1 MFQAVATPESLSKDE
16 YKALEPALRTDL
28 LGAQIQLIEE
38 KPFSV
43 IIVIA
48 GVDGAGKNEAIAR
61 LQEWMDVRHVICNAY
76 DAPSEDE
83 RRRPPLW
90 RYWRDLPANGQ
101 TSIVVSSW
109 YNEPLRDR
117 VLEEIDE
124 EELNRRLTAIN
135 RFEQLLADEGV
146 LLLKFWFSLPPDVQK
161 ERLKPLKKKARGRR
175 ILAEW
180 TDIRRSAK
188 AQRIFEHAALTT
200 STAAA
205 PWMVIPS
212 QDPQARDLALGRC
225 VEMALTRRLTKSS
238 PVEAGDAAPE
248 ASADTAPASSE
259 ASCGLS
265 GALASVDLTRSLD
278 KDLYQEELAHWQAE
292 LAQLTDK
299 KAFRDM
305 SLVLAFEGNDAAGKG
320 GAIRRVTR
328 PLDPRRYR
336 VHRIAAPA
344 EEELARPYLW
354 RFWRRVPR
362 LGHTAIFDRS
372 WYGRVL
378 VERVEGYCSEADW
391 RRAYGEIN
399 EFEAELGA
407 ADTLVVKFWLA
418 ISKEEQLA
426 RFEARK
432 EIPYKQFKIT
442 EDDWRNR
449 LKWDAYAEAA
459 EEMIARTSTPRA
471 PWNVVA
477 AEDKRHARVTV
488 LRTLCDALKRAM

>member
-1 MFQAVATPESLSKDE
+1 MFQAVATPASLSKDE
-16 YKALEPALRTDL
+16 YDALEPALRTDL

-43 IIVIA
+43 VIVIA

-76 DAPSEDE
+76 DVPSEDE
-83 RRRPPLW
+83 RHRPPLW
-90 RYWRDLPANGQ
+90 RYWRDLPAKGQ

-109 YNEPLRDR
+109 YNAPLRDR
-117 VLEEIDE
+117 VLGEIDE
-124 EELNRRLTAIN
+124 AELNRRLTAIN
-135 RFEQLLADEGV
+135 RFEQLLVDEGV
-146 LLLKFWFSLPPDVQK
+146 LVLKFWFSLPPDVQK

-180 TDIRRSAK
+180 TDVRRSAK

-225 VEMALTRRLTKSS
+225 VEMALTKRLATT
-238 PVEAGDAAPE
+238 PPAEADEAAP
-248 ASADTAPASSE
+248 ATAPRLAP
-259 ASCGLS
+259 CGPS
-265 GALASVDLTRSLD
+265 NALASVDLTRSLD
-278 KDLYQEELAHWQAE
+278 KDLYQEELEHWQAE
-292 LAQLTDK
+292 LAHLTDK

-354 RFWRRVPR
+354 RFWRRAPR

-399 EFEAELGA
+399 EFEAELGE

-418 ISKEEQLA
+418 ISKQEQLA
-426 RFEARK
+426 RFEAR
-432 EIPYKQFKIT
+432 EQIPYKQFKIT

-488 LRTLCDALKRAM
+488 LRTLCDALKRTM